1 MRAARQLLQRKERE
15 RRRTFL
21 ADGPQ
26 AVREALRS
34 PGRVGQLLI
43 TAAATRRHP
52 DLVEAAEAG
61 DVPVR
66 AVTEQDA
73 RALSDTITPQGVVA
87 VCHYLT
93 TDLADVLAGRPQ
105 LVVCCAEVR
114 DPGNAGT
121 VIRCADAF
129 GADAVIMTSGS
140 VDVYNAKTVRASV
153 GSLFH
158 LPVVTGAALQPTLQD
173 CRAAG
178 LQLLAADGAG
188 DTDLDELAVGGGL
201 DRPTL
206 WVLGNEAWGLPEES
220 RAAVDRVVRVPIFGA
235 AESLNLSTAAA
246 VVLYATAPAQHRSA
260 GGTSQWQTG
269 WRPNAQPF

>member
-1 MRAARQLLQRKERE
+1 MQRKERE
-15 RRRTFL
+15 RRRAFL
-21 ADGPQ
+21 TDGPQ

-34 PGRVGQLLI
+34 PGRVSQLLI
-43 TAAATRRHP
+43 TPAATRRHP

-66 AVTEQDA
+66 MVTEQNA
-73 RALSDTITPQGVVA
+73 RGLSDTVTPQGVVA
-87 VCHYLT
+87 VCHYLAA
-93 TDLADVLAGRPQ
+93 DLADVLTGRPR

-158 LPVVTGAALQPTLQD
+158 LPVVTGAALQPALQA
-173 CRAAG
+173 CRSAG

-188 DTDLDELAVGGGL
+188 DADLDELAVGGHL
-201 DRPTL
+201 DQPTL
-206 WVLGNEAWGLPEES
+206 WVLGNEAWGLPKEF

-246 VVLYATAPAQHRSA
+246 VVLYATATAQHRSA
-260 GGTSQWQTG
+260 GGASDRQTG
-269 WRPNAQPF
+269 WRPHDRPF